1 MFSGVASSTWYG
13 TRYEGSQD
21 PVIGMNGAA
30 VIAGASAVC
39 LVVTK
44 RRDSTHANGDS
55 KDR

>member
-1 MFSGVASSTWYG
+1 MASSTWYG